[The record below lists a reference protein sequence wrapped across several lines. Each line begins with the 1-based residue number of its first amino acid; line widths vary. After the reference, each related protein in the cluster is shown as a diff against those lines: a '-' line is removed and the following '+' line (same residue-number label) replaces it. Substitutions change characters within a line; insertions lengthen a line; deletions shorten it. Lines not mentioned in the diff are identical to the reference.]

1 MHDLPRQKLR
11 KLIIEYGRSLC
22 GDPRR
27 CEALLK
33 DYCGQY
39 KREIFVLISALK
51 ERVAYELI
59 NFQDNIP
66 EVILLGRLVKRLQ
79 EDLALTEDAA
89 KWTVESWRIAL
100 SNIPYEPNHKDIQHH
115 IFAAEQ
121 GNSNAQTKLGWI
133 YQNGQG
139 ITQNYQEAIRWYQL
153 AAQQGDPIA
162 QNNLGVLYHTLS
174 QYVEALKWIS
184 LSANNGNSTAQ
195 YNLFIIYNGGLG
207 VAKNYQVAEEW
218 FQLALKKENAAAQ
231 NIVGVIYSTR
241 YKDHKEA
248 NKYFRLAAEKGDD
261 MAQLN
266 FGSSYINGDG
276 VDIDYQEGIKWWR
289 LSAENGNILAQE
301 AIGLEY
307 FIGNFVNQDYQ
318 EAFKWLS
325 LSAEQENASAQ
336 EQIGRMYEQGLGVEQ
351 DIQEAIKWYK
361 LATSHGSKEQV
372 RDKILIKMSNRIYF
386 IRPTTNK

>member
-11 KLIIEYGRSLC
+11 ELIIEYGRSLC

-162 QNNLGVLYHTLS
+162 QNNLGVLYLGFRSFFHH
-174 QYVEALKWIS
+174 
-184 LSANNGNSTAQ
+184 
-195 YNLFIIYNGGLG
+195 YN
-207 VAKNYQVAEEW
+207 
-218 FQLALKKENAAAQ
+218 
-231 NIVGVIYSTR
+231 
-241 YKDHKEA
+241 
-248 NKYFRLAAEKGDD
+248 
-261 MAQLN
+261 
-266 FGSSYINGDG
+266 
-276 VDIDYQEGIKWWR
+276 
-289 LSAENGNILAQE
+289 
-301 AIGLEY
+301 
-307 FIGNFVNQDYQ
+307 
-318 EAFKWLS
+318 
-325 LSAEQENASAQ
+325 
-336 EQIGRMYEQGLGVEQ
+336 
-351 DIQEAIKWYK
+351 
-361 LATSHGSKEQV
+361 
-372 RDKILIKMSNRIYF
+372 
-386 IRPTTNK
+386 